1 MMRSFYNGI
10 SGVKSH
16 SYGMDLLANNIS
28 NINTPGYK
36 AAVPEFKDIFY
47 QTKATLMGNEQQI
60 GLAAS
65 ALSSAF
71 SQKQGFLAIS
81 DRTLDIAISG
91 KGFFGVKDVD
101 GQTYYTRNG
110 SFGVDSNF
118 NLVDDYGRFILGTM
132 NEGFAKSTMPNGVKE
147 MFGKDSSNTSE
158 GYTLS
163 DISNINIAQ
172 VNNQSPIKLPKT
184 LFINAKATTNVDIK
198 ANLSKEVKEK
208 TVYEE
213 FTGDVNVEKIQNK
226 NLISLQTEPNQ
237 KVLLEFDSQDG
248 KQRIEVVAD
257 ENGNISKSTSF
268 DVSNLKASLVKEVK
282 EGAINKFETSVIAA
296 DGSVQKLQVNIEY
309 IDELNFKA
317 NAFLFNSKNEQIGQ
331 ASGDLSFNPNGSLK
345 TNSLKQINGINL
357 NLGDENPNNEPSKG
371 FNGLNCLDNS
381 KIERQI
387 TTDGFAAGVLK
398 SYAVDELGNI
408 LANFTNGKTQAVA
421 KLALYNF
428 INEQALTK
436 MGENIFSASADS
448 GAPVFLTDKDN
459 NNFNSAKFLGNYLE
473 QSNVDLATELTQ
485 VIIFQKAYD
494 ANSKSITTADAMLKR
509 AIEMKK

>member
-10 SGVKSH
+10 SGIKSH

-47 QTKATLMGNEQQI
+47 QTKATLMGNEQQL

-65 ALSSAF
+65 SLSSTF

-81 DRTLDIAISG
+81 DRTFDIAING
-91 KGFFGVKDVD
+91 KGFFGLKDTD

-110 SFGVDSNF
+110 SFGIDSEF
-118 NLVDDYGRFILGTM
+118 NLVDDYGRFILGTI

-147 MFGKDSSNTSE
+147 MFGKDSLNTQQ
-158 GYTLS
+158 GYVLS
-163 DISNINIAQ
+163 DISNIKIAE
-172 VNNQSPIKLPKT
+172 VNNQAPIKLPKT

-198 ANLSKEVKEK
+198 ANLSKEIKEK

-226 NLISLQTEPNQ
+226 NLISFQTQAKQ
-237 KVLLEFDSQDG
+237 KVLLEFDSKNG
-248 KQRIEVVAD
+248 KQRIEASAD
-257 ENGNISKSTSF
+257 ENGNVLKTTDF
-268 DVSNLKASLVKEVK
+268 DVDNLKVFLVKDVK
-282 EGAINKFETSVIAA
+282 EGAVNKFETSVIAT
-296 DGSVQKLQVNIEY
+296 DGSMQKLQINIEY
-309 IDELNFKA
+309 INELNFKA
-317 NAFLFNSKNEQIGQ
+317 NAFLFNSKNEQIGHS
-331 ASGDLSFNPNGSLK
+331 SGNLSFNPNGSLK
-345 TNSLKQINGINL
+345 TNSLKKINEITI
-357 NLGDENPNNEPSKG
+357 NLGDENPNNESSKG
-371 FNGLNCLDNS
+371 FNGLNCIDNS

-387 TTDGFAAGVLK
+387 TTNGFAAGVLK

-436 MGENIFSASADS
+436 MGENIFSQSADS
-448 GAPVFLTDKDN
+448 GAPVFLIDKKS
-459 NNFNSAKFLGNYLE
+459 NNFNSAKILSNYLE

-494 ANSKSITTADAMLKR
+494 ANSKSISTADAMLKR